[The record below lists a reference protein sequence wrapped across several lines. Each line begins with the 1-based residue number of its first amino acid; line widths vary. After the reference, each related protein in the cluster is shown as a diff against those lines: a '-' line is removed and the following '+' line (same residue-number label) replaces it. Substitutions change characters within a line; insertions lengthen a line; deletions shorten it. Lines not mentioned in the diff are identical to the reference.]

1 MIRTGRN
8 LKEINSEKYKTD
20 LSHSDKVLVTKLY
33 KLLNK
38 LLTKSKQEVDAL
50 LSLLPNTS
58 KETIALISK
67 IWANL
72 NFNRYLNNY
81 SLIKFNI
88 DPEKSRLD
96 GEKPYIQ
103 NKSSNQYNESLI
115 DLFGDFARIEWKV
128 EVTMSSIWMKKVDF
142 FNSLLS

>member
-1 MIRTGRN
+1 LIRTGRN